1 MNFLTTLNNLLNI
14 DMAVAGQSNNRDNI
28 LVREGNLVHRGLI
41 FIEILYG
48 LFFMLLTWYQGF
60 YFQSVLNLA
69 LFIASCLAYFIQ
81 YKGFDFYAK
90 IFNLSQVILI
100 VALMFYLPSSP
111 YGVHLNDSVLV
122 YYIPV
127 SVSTLIAFQGKER
140 KYGYIFSGIILLAA
154 LILILTDPHY
164 ETRQPVSTLNGF
176 NFDLLFN
183 IIGAGIATFIEVA
196 YILALNNRLNES
208 LTKANHEL
216 DNFVYIVSHD
226 LRSPVMLTKG
236 LLDLSKMKVDE
247 KNEVLKYMDVAGK
260 SINNLDEIIKEI
272 LAYSRNSRTGLQ
284 KETFDLKT
292 IIQEI
297 KNGLDIK
304 SDPSF
309 IFEEEYHDDTLIFAD
324 KGRLQTILRNLITN
338 AFKYRKKE
346 AGIAFV
352 KIDFTKKANTLQ
364 FAVKDNGQGIPGE
377 SLSKVFDMFYR
388 GNATTVPG
396 TGLGLY
402 ICKEMLDKM
411 GATYHI
417 DSTEG
422 QGTTFSFRLAQSGKS
437 AGHK

>member
-41 FIEILYG
+41 YIEILFG

-111 YGVHLNDSVLV
+111 NGVHLNDSVLV

-226 LRSPVMLTKG
+226 LRSPLMLTKG

-247 KNEVLKYMDVAGK
+247 KNEVLKYMDAAGK

-309 IFEEEYHDDTLIFAD
+309 IFEEEYHADTLIFAD

-346 AGIAFV
+346 TGKAFV
-352 KIDFTKKANTLQ
+352 KIEFTKNGNTLQ